1 MRAKAK
7 QNNTYRQSPGLFSPH
22 VRRNVPLW
30 NHIHPTSSRSAVMAD
45 LLRRVGKMLA
55 MRPMTI
61 IPLRRG
67 PPPFTIALVRMF
79 QMNKTAQTWEQTVQR
94 VHSWVH
100 KEHKSTQSEHKIR
113 KKLSTFRKT
122 SYGFDLKHGE
132 KAHYLLSKLFNFGCL
147 YYSHEPKHHLQ
158 NLMLYFSPLVFFINI
173 ISPNLVQ
180 TLYKFCSC
188 SMKPG

>member
-22 VRRNVPLW
+22 VRRNEPLW

-79 QMNKTAQTWEQTVQR
+79 RMNKTAQTWEQTVQR

-100 KEHKSTQSEHKIR
+100 KEHKSTQSEYKIR
-113 KKLSTFRKT
+113 KKNFQHFVKRVMGSIWNMKKRHTICST
-122 SYGFDLKHGE
+122 SYLILDACTTHMSLNTIYKILCFIF
-132 KAHYLLSKLFNFGCL
+132 LL
-147 YYSHEPKHHLQ
+147 
-158 NLMLYFSPLVFFINI
+158 
-173 ISPNLVQ
+173 
-180 TLYKFCSC
+180 
-188 SMKPG
+188 

>member
-100 KEHKSTQSEHKIR
+100 KVST
-113 KKLSTFRKT
+113 KLEKNSQHFVKRVMG
-122 SYGFDLKHGE
+122 SIWKHGE

-173 ISPNLVQ
+173 ISPNPVQ